1 MIEQEGILVL
11 LYINMLIF
19 KNGGS
24 YMIDNCCV
32 MDEKDIKELIR
43 SAVRVRNMAYARYS
57 GFKVGAALLA
67 YPGKP
72 MTDEEKCAGKAGYDG
87 AVLENIDMD
96 LAEYRIFTGCN
107 IENSSY
113 GATICA
119 ERSAVCNAVSSGYG
133 DFRAIAIVG
142 GLCSTGIS
150 GITYPCGICRQVLS
164 EFSTDMYV
172 IAARSEDDYDM
183 RKLSDFLPASF
194 GAGQMI

>member
-1 MIEQEGILVL
+1 
-11 LYINMLIF
+11 
-19 KNGGS
+19 
-24 YMIDNCCV
+24 MIDNCCV

-43 SAVRVRNMAYARYS
+43 SAVRARNMAYARYS

-67 YPGKP
+67 CPGKLE
-72 MTDEEKCAGKAGYDG
+72 TGEEKCARKAGYDG
-87 AVLENIDMD
+87 TVLENIDMD

-119 ERSAVCNAVSSGYG
+119 ERSAVCNAVSSGYS
-133 DFRAIAIVG
+133 DFKAIAIVG
-142 GLCSTGIS
+142 GLCGTGIS

-194 GAGQMI
+194 CAGQMI